1 MTEEILQRLVQC
13 QEGSFPVALATIIST
28 QGSTPCK
35 IGTKMLIF
43 PDGRTVGTIGGGC
56 AEAEV
61 RLKALTV
68 LDQVRPCVTT
78 ISLLAADA
86 ADAGMV
92 CGGIMDVFIQPV

>member
-13 QEGSFPVALATIIST
+13 QEESYPVALATIIST

-35 IGTKMLIF
+35 VGTKMLVF

-78 ISLLAADA
+78 ISMLASDA

-92 CGGIMDVFIQPV
+92 CGGTMDVFIQPV